1 MLCDREA
8 LRWKLTWVR
17 VIREGF
23 LEEWVPEPIPG
34 EEQAVDKWVGK
45 WRAFGR
51 GDKVQGAW
59 RRDGTHMLMWVPCYR
74 WQWCGRGLPT
84 TLLGYNKKGVG
95 GSAPSLLGEGGLLS
109 GTN

>member
-17 VIREGF
+17 VTREGF

-51 GDKVQGAW
+51 GKQGAGGMAAG
-59 RRDGTHMLMWVPCYR
+59 RNPHADVGTVLQVAVVWPR
-74 WQWCGRGLPT
+74 AANDT
-84 TLLGYNKKGVG
+84 FGV
-95 GSAPSLLGEGGLLS
+95 
-109 GTN
+109 